1 MAARYPPAFGAG
13 LAIGAPVSNLDIA
26 PTVWS
31 LASSNTPPPVPFDG
45 VSLLDIADASVSR
58 NVVVE
63 LSSSRAVI
71 GDSYKWLV
79 TRASPCGHTGGGG
92 LGDYPFAADGEQ
104 LYDLRADPT
113 EQVRTRP
120 RSVVTSVW
128 R

>member
-1 MAARYPPAFGAG
+1 MAARYPPAFNAG

-31 LASSNTPPPVPFDG
+31 LASANTPPPVPFDG
-45 VSLLDIADASVSR
+45 VSLLDISDASVSR
-58 NVVVE
+58 NVVIE
-63 LSSSRAVI
+63 LSSSRAVVNE
-71 GDSYKWLV
+71 GYKWLV

-128 R
+128 